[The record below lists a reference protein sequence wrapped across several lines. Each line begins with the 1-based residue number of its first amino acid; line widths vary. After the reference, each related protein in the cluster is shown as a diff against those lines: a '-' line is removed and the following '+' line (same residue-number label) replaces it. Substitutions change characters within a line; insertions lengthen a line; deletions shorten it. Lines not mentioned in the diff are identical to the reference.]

1 MRFALALALLLAAI
15 APPAAK
21 FSVCNKGLR
30 EAKVALGRFSGT
42 HWISEGWWHVAGK
55 KCAELIA
62 GKLVA
67 RYYYLYATDGAQGT
81 WDGSTNFCVGT
92 GDKFSITGRAS
103 CVGRGFDKRGFFQI
117 DTGNQLDYAQNLSD

>member
-1 MRFALALALLLAAI
+1 M
-15 APPAAK
+15 
-21 FSVCNKGLR
+21 CNKGLR

-42 HWISEGWWHVAGK
+42 HWMSEGWFHVAPK
-55 KCAELIA
+55 KCALLIP
-62 GKLVA
+62 GKLDA

-92 GDKFSITGRAS
+92 GGKFSITGRAR
-103 CVGRGFDKRGFFQI
+103 CVARGFDKRGFFQI

>member
-1 MRFALALALLLAAI
+1 MRFALAFAMLLIAI
-15 APPAAK
+15 GPAEAK

-30 EAKVALGRFSGT
+30 EAKVALGRFNGT
-42 HWISEGWWHVAGK
+42 HWMSEGWFRIAAK
-55 KCAELIA
+55 KCLPLIP
-62 GKLVA
+62 GRLDA

-103 CVGRGFDKRGFFQI
+103 CVARGFDKRGFFQI
-117 DTGNQLDYAQNLSD
+117 DTGNRFDYSQNLSD